1 VISRLAGAL
10 IRGALVA
17 FLVAFP
23 GLSLPVESNVAI
35 NLYGF
40 LSLIA
45 GAIVWI
51 EYAFDSPNL
60 IEFRFCPPYNRL
72 RWGILMLILVLLVHL
87 YPHRVAESKFY
98 LVAFE
103 ISKHCLYLWNFEYSP
118 VPVLALELG
127 RGDPDA
133 TVQFAR
139 MAALSL
145 SLSILYSMAYIIASR
160 GFRAHL
166 EPGTFNFYMNL
177 PTTTLSEDKI
187 PRLQL
192 KALAVL
198 SVVLGLTLPF
208 VVPVFLQEF
217 GGMIMTEPLA
227 YRPAVV
233 WIIALWAWVPGIAV
247 LRGVALYSVSKYA

>member
-1 VISRLAGAL
+1 MFSRVVGAL

-17 FLVAFP
+17 FLVAYP
-23 GLSLPVESNVAI
+23 GMSLPVESDVAI
-35 NLYGF
+35 SLYGF

-45 GAIVWI
+45 AAIVWI
-51 EYAFDSPNL
+51 EYAFASPNL

-72 RWGILMLILVLLVHL
+72 RYGSLMLILVLLVYL
-87 YPHRVAESKFY
+87 YPGRVLESQFY
-98 LVAFE
+98 HLISG
-103 ISKHCLYLWNFEYSP
+103 ISKLCLYVWNFEYSP
-118 VPVLALELG
+118 VPVLAVVLG
-127 RGDPDA
+127 RGDPYM

-139 MAALSL
+139 MAAL

-166 EPGTFNFYMNL
+166 EAGTFNFYLNL

-192 KALAVL
+192 KMLAVL
-198 SVVLGLTLPF
+198 SIVVGLTLPF

-217 GGMIMTEPLA
+217 GGWIETEPLA
-227 YRPAVV
+227 YRPTVV
-233 WIIALWAWVPGIAV
+233 WTIALWAWVPGIAF
-247 LRGVALYSVSKYA
+247 LRGVALYSISKYA